1 MNCPCFKATWNTRF
15 KSVTGDDFVNDQ
27 QLIHVPNPHAILKSL
42 S

>member
-1 MNCPCFKATWNTRF
+1 MNCPCF

-27 QLIHVPNPHAILKSL
+27 SYKNQQLIDVPNPHAILKSL